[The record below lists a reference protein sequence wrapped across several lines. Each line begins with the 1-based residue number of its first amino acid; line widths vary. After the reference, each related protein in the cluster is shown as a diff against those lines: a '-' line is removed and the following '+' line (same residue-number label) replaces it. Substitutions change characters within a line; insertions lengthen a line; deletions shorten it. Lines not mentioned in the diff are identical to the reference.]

1 MKILR
6 SASSEQSG
14 FSLLE
19 SLVGLALFAII
30 FLGTSAALKHLTR
43 VQTQIN
49 SSLVITNILQARLQ
63 NALGYAGGGNICS
76 AVNQNA
82 FSLGE
87 HEQMYYV
94 FCSVEE
100 HDLANTQTKVQWPFL
115 VASTSQNEAQECAT
129 GTAHESCYIVGR

>member
-1 MKILR
+1 MKALR
-6 SASSEQSG
+6 SVYSEQGG

-19 SLVGLALFAII
+19 ALVGLALFAII

-43 VQTQIN
+43 AQTQIN

-76 AVNQNA
+76 AVNQDS
-82 FSLGE
+82 FILGE
-87 HEQMYYV
+87 HTYYT
-94 FCSVEE
+94 FCSMEE
-100 HDLANTQTKVQWPFL
+100 HDLAHTQAKIQWPFL

-129 GTAHESCYIVGR
+129 GVVHESCYIVGR